1 MLQYTA
7 VVPSTLELLKLLMKQ
22 KCLSDFNLVGGTAL
36 ALQLGHR
43 ISVDLDFFS
52 LHDFDGD
59 VILFELQKIFNLNVT
74 MNKANQLMLNVEY
87 PPKSDLVVKLDILKY
102 PYPLISS
109 IINFDDIRLLAIEDI
124 IPMKLSAIANRGAKK
139 DFYDIYFLLKPFS
152 LKEML
157 SLFSQKFPN
166 ISHFHLLKSLVYF
179 DDADEDAN
187 PKLLIQISW
196 GQVKTTIEKEVMK
209 VL

>member
-1 MLQYTA
+1 
-7 VVPSTLELLKLLMKQ
+7 MKQ

-139 DFYDIYFLLKPFS
+139 DFYDIYFLLKQFS

>member
-1 MLQYTA
+1 MQ
-7 VVPSTLELLKLLMKQ
+7 Q

-59 VILFELQKIFNLNVT
+59 VILFELQKIFNLDVT

-87 PPKSDLVVKLDILKY
+87 PPKSDSFVKLDILKY

-109 IINFDDIRLLAIEDI
+109 IINFDDIRLLAMEDI

-139 DFYDIYFLLKPFS
+139 DLYDIYFSLKQFS

-157 SLFSQKFPN
+157 NLFSQKFPN
-166 ISHFHLLKSLVYF
+166 ISHFHLLKSLIYF

-187 PKLLIQISW
+187 PKLLSRISW
-196 GQVKTTIEKEVMK
+196 GQIKTTIEKEVMK

>member
-1 MLQYTA
+1 
-7 VVPSTLELLKLLMKQ
+7 MKQ

-139 DFYDIYFLLKPFS
+139 DFYDIYFLLNQFS